1 LSLINI
7 TLFHLDHTR
16 NIAAET
22 RIVKCNPIT
31 NQRIGN
37 HQKKKRGSEQEA
49 GRDNE
54 EDFRVAGGGG
64 GGTNNNNNKKA
75 RGQAAEA
82 SKQATYL
89 PGEGG
94 AVDVQ

>member
-1 LSLINI
+1 MK
-7 TLFHLDHTR
+7 R
-16 NIAAET
+16 
-22 RIVKCNPIT
+22 NPIT

-49 GRDNE
+49 GRDNA
-54 EDFRVAGGGG
+54 EDLRVGGGGGGGG

-82 SKQATYL
+82 GKQATYL

-94 AVDVQ
+94 GG